1 MTAMLRSLRRGAG
14 AAKRWLSPTAEAA
27 AWRHACSL
35 AGGTPRY
42 TRGRIDLAG
51 YTIRYADL
59 LTLCPQWHDIFV
71 SGALDFRAGSD
82 APRILDCGANIG
94 LATLYFKRR
103 YPAARITAFEPDPA
117 LADLLEMNVR
127 ENGAADVDV
136 VRAAVW
142 TDPGSVQFRAEGADS
157 GAIDGVSAG
166 LEGRLVTVPSVRL
179 ADVIARE
186 PIDLLKLDI
195 EGAEAAVL
203 ADCAHVLRNVRA
215 MVIDLHEFDARRR
228 QAPRVLER
236 LSQSGFTYA
245 VSDLSP
251 LPWRRVPQEA
261 HAASPFPA
269 HALCWAM
276 TVRAWRA

>member
-1 MTAMLRSLRRGAG
+1 MTAMWRRLRRGAG
-14 AAKRWLSPTAEAA
+14 AAKRWLSPTAETA
-27 AWRHACSL
+27 AWHHACGL
-35 AGGTPRY
+35 AGRTPRY
-42 TRGRIDLAG
+42 TLGRIDLAG
-51 YTIRYADL
+51 YSIRYADL

-71 SGALDFRAGSD
+71 RGSLDFRARSD

-103 YPAARITAFEPDPA
+103 YPTARITAFEADPA

-127 ENGAADVDV
+127 ENGAGEVDV

-142 TDPGSVQFRAEGADS
+142 TEAGQVQFRTEGADS

-166 LEGRLVTVPSVRL
+166 LDGRLVTVPSVRL

-186 PIDLLKLDI
+186 PVDLLKLDI

-203 ADCAHVLRNVRA
+203 ADCAHVLPNVSA

-228 QAPRVLER
+228 QAPGVLEQ
-236 LSQSGFTYA
+236 LSHGGFTYA
-245 VSDLSP
+245 VSELIR
-251 LPWRRVPQEA
+251 LPWRPAAQDA
-261 HAASPFPA
+261 HAASPFPEP
-269 HALCWAM
+269 ALCWAM
-276 TVRAWRA
+276 TVHAWRA